1 MSHTN
6 KFNLKQIFELAF
18 EYQNKK
24 KFESAKILY
33 EKIRAEAFPT
43 LELVMNIRT
52 GPTSLMSVAVYPSKE
67 SADSNLT
74 ARGKFQEK
82 LDSSLKDSF
91 FHEGE
96 VTYFFQSKVRH

>member
-1 MSHTN
+1 MSIGRITMME
-6 KFNLKQIFELAF
+6 FISEEAVDDA
-18 EYQNKK
+18 E
-24 KFESAKILY
+24 ILY

-82 LDSSLKDSF
+82 LDASLKDSF
-91 FHEGE
+91 FHEGD
-96 VTYFFQSKVRH
+96 VTYFFQSEVKR

>member
-1 MSHTN
+1 MSIGRITMME
-6 KFNLKQIFELAF
+6 FISEEAVDDA
-18 EYQNKK
+18 E
-24 KFESAKILY
+24 ILY

-91 FHEGE
+91 FHEGD
-96 VTYFFQSKVRH
+96 VTYFFQSEVKR

>member
-1 MSHTN
+1 MSIGRITMME
-6 KFNLKQIFELAF
+6 FTSEEAVD
-18 EYQNKK
+18 EA
-24 KFESAKILY
+24 EILY

-74 ARGKFQEK
+74 AREKFQEK

-91 FHEGE
+91 TITAIFDDDIEKIISLINSE
-96 VTYFFQSKVRH
+96 E